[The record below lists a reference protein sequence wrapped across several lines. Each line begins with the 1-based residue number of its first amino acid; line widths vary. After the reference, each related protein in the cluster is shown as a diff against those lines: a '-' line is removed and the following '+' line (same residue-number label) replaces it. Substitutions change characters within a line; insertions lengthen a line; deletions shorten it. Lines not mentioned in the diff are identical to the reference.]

1 MSLSL
6 ALTGESYVRRWSFLR
21 LKYPSSYPDFNTVP
35 FCTTTVTRPVNFNSA
50 SKRSVA
56 VLNNSK
62 SCTLRRNS
70 AKEFPFE
77 SQCFEFMTTS
87 RSAVLA
93 DYGFESFAAS
103 GCASTDLFLLVV
115 TNVLA
120 FSFENTCCTEGKAF
134 SPCSSLN

>member
-1 MSLSL
+1 MSLSM
-6 ALTGESYVRRWSFLR
+6 ALTGKSYVSRWSFLR

-35 FCTTTVTRPVNFNSA
+35 FCITTVTRPVNFNCANS
-50 SKRSVA
+50 RSVA

-70 AKEFPFE
+70 TKEASD
-77 SQCFEFMTTS
+77 SQCFGSMTTS
-87 RSAVLA
+87 MNAVLT
-93 DYGFESFAAS
+93 DYEFESVAAQ

-120 FSFENTCCTEGKAF
+120 FNFKNIHCTEGKAF